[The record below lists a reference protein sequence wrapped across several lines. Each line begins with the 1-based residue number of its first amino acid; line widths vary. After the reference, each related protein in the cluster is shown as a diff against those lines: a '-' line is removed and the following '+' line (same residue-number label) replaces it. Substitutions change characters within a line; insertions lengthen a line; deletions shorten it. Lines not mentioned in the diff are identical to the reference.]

1 MVVARLGVNDTQF
14 YSSPKCSVL
23 EDAGNDLYS
32 NFVVREEYD
41 PINFPRKDCLLYLVS
56 TCFTQSLVP
65 MTILLIAEVT
75 PSLSSKCNQG
85 PVSSKAAFT
94 IQFFEAGETDP
105 ACPVNAEI
113 EEPTSFKPPSK
124 PPDYV
129 ALIILAVGIAL
140 VLILIIILG
149 CCWWNGCFW
158 SGSE

>member
-65 MTILLIAEVT
+65 MTILLITEVT
-75 PSLSSKCNQG
+75 PGLSSECNNQG

-94 IQFFEAGETDP
+94 IQFFEGGETDP
-105 ACPVNAEI
+105 ACPV
-113 EEPTSFKPPSK
+113 KPISQTKPNPSQN
-124 PPDYV
+124 YV
-129 ALIILAVGIAL
+129 ALIILAVGTAL
-140 VLILIIILG
+140 VLILIIVLG
-149 CCWWNGCFW
+149 CCWWNGCFG
-158 SGSE
+158 SGFE